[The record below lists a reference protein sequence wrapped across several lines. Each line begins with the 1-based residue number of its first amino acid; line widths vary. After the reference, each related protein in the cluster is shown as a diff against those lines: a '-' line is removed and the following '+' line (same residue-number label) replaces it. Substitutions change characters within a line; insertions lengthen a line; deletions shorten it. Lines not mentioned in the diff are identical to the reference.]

1 MRNAL
6 IVLLFG
12 SALCGCQLTEKS
24 GFHEDE
30 TSDTGPSGNNS
41 PTISGSPPSAI
52 LINEMYE
59 FEPDAVDPDGDSL
72 TFQVT
77 NKPNWAIFEAA
88 TGRLYGQPT
97 LNDLGIY
104 EGIVISVSD
113 GNASRSLPEFGI
125 AVTQA
130 ALGKVTLSWVAPTQ
144 NADGSPL
151 QDLAGYK
158 IHYGKDSGIYDHE
171 ISIDN
176 PSVTTYVVDNLVPDT
191 YYFAAS
197 SFNSSGVESEYS
209 GEAVRTVN

>member
-1 MRNAL
+1 MRNTL
-6 IVLLFG
+6 IVVLAGLV
-12 SALCGCQLTEKS
+12 LYGCQLSEKS
-24 GFHEDE
+24 GFHEDNSSG
-30 TSDTGPSGNNS
+30 TDPSGNS
-41 PTISGSPPSAI
+41 TPTISGTPPSAI
-52 LINEMYE
+52 LIYEMYE
-59 FEPDAVDPDGDSL
+59 FEPDAIDPDGDSL

-77 NKPNWAIFEAA
+77 NKPNWAIFEAS

-104 EGIVISVSD
+104 PDIAISVSD
-113 GNASRSLPEFGI
+113 GSASRSLPEFAI

-151 QDLAGYK
+151 LDLAGYK
-158 IHYGKDSGIYDHE
+158 IHYGKNSGIYDHE

-176 PSVTTYVVDNLVPDT
+176 PSITTYVVDNLVPGT

-209 GEAVRTVN
+209 GEAVRTIN